1 MSAAAI
7 LAIVVATGEVHDPAT
22 ASILAAAQ
30 EALGRDVV
38 VHLVGARQPDEVDPL
53 RLERE
58 LGASAVV
65 VVVWRNADRRRARLR
80 LHLAAGDRST
90 TRDVDFSAADTQA
103 ERGRTLG
110 LAAASMW
117 PEIVSAGRAAASERP
132 PPAATAAKPAAPAPA
147 AAPPRDSHEAG
158 TEPARTTVASGQRAG
173 IDARPA
179 APATPAVPPSQERAP
194 PPAARPDVRAGGD
207 AARVRRFA
215 IGIAGIGAI
224 GVGGPAAGLGGR
236 LEGTL
241 AMTSHWSLRL
251 GLSARTGSIPALP
264 GTDLISAL
272 AGGLEW
278 WPWSPGGG
286 RTARLGFRAD
296 AMALSHRVNGSGVG
310 GQPEEHARLVPGLD
324 LLAQV
329 ALRVA
334 ARIDLMLAAGAEA
347 ALGKTE
353 VRSGATLA
361 TVATIPPIRLTAE
374 LGLRVGF

>member
-7 LAIVVATGEVHDPAT
+7 LAIVVATGEVQDPAT
-22 ASILAAAQ
+22 AAMLGAAQ
-30 EALGRDVV
+30 EALGRDVIV
-38 VHLVGARQPDEVDPL
+38 RLVGVRQPDQVDPL
-53 RLERE
+53 RIERE
-58 LGASAVV
+58 LSASAVV
-65 VVVWRNADRRRARLR
+65 AVVWRDADRRRARLR

-90 TRDVDFSAADTQA
+90 TRDVDFSPADTQA

-117 PEIVSAGRAAASERP
+117 PEIVSVGRAAASARP
-132 PPAATAAKPAAPAPA
+132 PPAATGAKPPLPA
-147 AAPPRDSHEAG
+147 AAPPGASREPV
-158 TEPARTTVASGQRAG
+158 TEPTRTTVASGQRAG
-173 IDARPA
+173 IDARPEAPAPPA
-179 APATPAVPPSQERAP
+179 APAEERAP
-194 PPAARPDVRAGGD
+194 PSTARRDVKLGGD
-207 AARVRRFA
+207 ALRARRFA

-241 AMTSHWSLRL
+241 SVANHWSLRL

-264 GTDLISAL
+264 GTDLVSAL
-272 AGGLEW
+272 AGGVEW
-278 WPWSPGGG
+278 WPGSQSGA
-286 RTARLGFRAD
+286 RMARLGVRAD
-296 AMALSHRVNGSGVG
+296 AMALSHRVSGARVG
-310 GQPEEHARLVPGLD
+310 GQAEEHARLVPGLD

-334 ARIDLMLAAGAEA
+334 ARIDLMVAAGAEA

-353 VRSGATLA
+353 VRTGATLA